1 MTGDGS
7 SGCTLPQSPMGSH
20 VHRSCWFRGT
30 CSPGALRPL
39 WLLHSSASSSSGF
52 PGPWEE
58 GFDGDILFR
67 AEHSKVS
74 CPLHTVRLWVSVLVP
89 ICCKR
94 KLLQWWLRK
103 PLIYEYS
110 RMSPWV
116 HLLLCSFHR
125 TVVFGFILGPWDS
138 YTQVLCNQAVLG
150 RGSMSWSKP

>member
-1 MTGDGS
+1 MARVGARCLSPPWVHTCIDHADLEELVLLVPSVLSGS
-7 SGCTLPQSPMGSH
+7 YTL
-20 VHRSCWFRGT
+20 
-30 CSPGALRPL
+30 LRPRPQGSL
-39 WLLHSSASSSSGF
+39 
-52 PGPWEE
+52 GPEE